1 MPPEQA
7 APQQQQGGSFVDLIS
22 NIFSQLGTLQDVL
35 GRAKVPPQVAQKF
48 AAIQSQFQSAVES
61 LQGGEEDEGQEMSPK
76 QQGPASPEAGAADV
90 IPMQ

>member
-1 MPPEQA
+1 MPPDQA

-61 LQGGEEDEGQEMSPK
+61 LQGGGDEGQEMAPK